1 MEELLY
7 WEQQDIY
14 KGRLIKRSAAAADNV
29 PKAAPQGSVSA
40 AKTQPGSRQPYGNL
54 HATAGSRA
62 SATLMPMNGPTV
74 ITLLSV
80 SSKGQG
86 SAEAGGTCL
95 AVQKTHQTERQPA
108 DSHDLC

>member
-1 MEELLY
+1 
-7 WEQQDIY
+7 
-14 KGRLIKRSAAAADNV
+14 
-29 PKAAPQGSVSA
+29 
-40 AKTQPGSRQPYGNL
+40 
-54 HATAGSRA
+54 
-62 SATLMPMNGPTV
+62 MPMNGPTV